1 MVIGRRPL
9 VPWFVTDIV
18 PAHEVEDSLDDPM
31 PRDYRRFRDEEGIP
45 VHTGLYIEDVNT
57 VSVAEWKRTG
67 QLGAY
72 VNLYGTGGLN
82 DLQVHEIEPGGETTR
97 QHHFFEEIVYVSEG
111 RGATVV
117 GTGDDEVS
125 FEWSAGSLFFLPPS
139 TPYRHINVAGDEPA
153 RLVADTSLPQY
164 LTMIK
169 NREVIFDLDYDF
181 WSRHRDSDYFS
192 GGGVYHGDD
201 DATPGEGFIWQANF
215 VPDVR
220 TFDRLDRWGNQA
232 GGYVYFY
239 MPHSNMFAHIGEFA
253 SGTYKKAHRHY
264 PGAQIV
270 GLGGEGYSLL
280 WREDRD
286 HKVRVDWSPN
296 SVFVPPAL
304 WYHHHFG
311 LSDGPARYLALHPT
325 EIGTLKHT
333 VMDPAGAQN
342 TIDYVDEDPEIRA
355 LYEAELA
362 ERDIAFRMPEA
373 CYTDPEYEW

>member
-1 MVIGRRPL
+1 M
-9 VPWFVTDIV
+9 TEIV
-18 PAHEVEDSLDDPM
+18 PAAEVEGDLDDPM
-31 PRDYRRFRDEEGIP
+31 PRDYRRFRQEEDVP
-45 VHTGLYIEDVNT
+45 VHTGLSVGDVT
-57 VSVAEWKRTG
+57 ELAVDHWDRTG
-67 QLGAY
+67 QRGAY

-82 DLQVHEIEPGGETTR
+82 DLQVHELAPGSETSL
-97 QHHFFEEIVYVSEG
+97 QHHLFEEIVYVASG

-139 TPYRHINVAGDEPA
+139 TPYRHVNVAGDAPA

-164 LTMIK
+164 LAMVKDRT
-169 NREVIFDLDYDF
+169 VVFDLDYDF
-181 WSRHRDSDYFS
+181 WARHRDSDYFA
-192 GGGVYHGDD
+192 GGGVYHGDE

-215 VPDVR
+215 VADVR

-253 SGTYKKAHRHY
+253 AGTYKKAHRHY
-264 PGAQIV
+264 PGAQIL

-280 WREDRD
+280 WREDWD

-333 VMDPAGAQN
+333 VMDPAGAHN
-342 TIDYVDEDPEIRA
+342 TIDYVEEDPAVRE
-355 LYEAELA
+355 LYEAELEA
-362 ERDIAFRMPEA
+362 RGIEFRMPEA
-373 CYTDPEYEW
+373 CYTDPDYEW